1 MDISYIG
8 FSYSRCVRDIIEDKI
23 RQEQVLRII
32 SRTSCPTIEDFDLLI
47 DELSSSGYGYYR
59 KTFNGLDTEKIK
71 FITRNLWYRGAIIQP
86 RLLQLPDVFSFA
98 PSYQHHWQPI
108 MPSPQ
113 EIADDPVLL
122 STWNDFM
129 TYYALK
135 YPVLNKHVVLYNNDI
150 RNQIK

>member
-1 MDISYIG
+1 MNISYIG

-32 SRTSCPTIEDFDLLI
+32 SRTSCTKIEDFDYLI

-59 KTFNGLDTEKIK
+59 KTFYGLDVEKIK

-108 MPSPQ
+108 MPSPK
-113 EIADDPVLL
+113 EIADDPILL

-135 YPVLNKHVVLYNNDI
+135 YPELSKHVVMYNNDI
-150 RNQIK
+150 HKEIK

>member
-23 RQEQVLRII
+23 QQEQVLRII
-32 SRTSCPTIEDFDLLI
+32 SRTSCLTIEDFDLLI
-47 DELSSSGYGYYR
+47 EELSSSSYGYYR
-59 KTFNGLDTEKIK
+59 RTFNGLDVEKIK

-98 PSYQHHWQPI
+98 PSYQHHWQPV

-113 EIADDPVLL
+113 EITDDPVLL

-135 YPVLNKHVVLYNNDI
+135 YTELNKHVVMYNNDI
-150 RNQIK
+150 HKQMK